1 MPILSNL
8 PLSAVVRLSV
18 FDILVSFIIY
28 INNYIYNYI
37 YNISDLDESL
47 MTLMDYDVGHCGPC
61 PEVSTRELAFL
72 VAGLCQVTLI

>member
-8 PLSAVVRLSV
+8 PLSAVVRLSSV
-18 FDILVSFIIY
+18 FDILISFIID
-28 INNYIYNYI
+28 IRIYIYI
-37 YNISDLDESL
+37 YISDLDESL
-47 MTLMDYDVGHCGPC
+47 MTLMDHDMGHCGPC